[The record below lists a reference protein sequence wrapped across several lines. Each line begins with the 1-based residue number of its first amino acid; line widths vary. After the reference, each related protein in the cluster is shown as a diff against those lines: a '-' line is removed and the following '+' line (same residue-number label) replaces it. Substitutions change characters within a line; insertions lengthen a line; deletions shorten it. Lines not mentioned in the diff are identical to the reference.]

1 MEKLCETCEH
11 REQCQTP
18 CKAVRALLWKD
29 NRVMERIY
37 QDMIVTYPQGHETRF
52 SEAKITRRGVTTDFN
67 IEQVPDNQVVPWSS
81 EDMRLTQTAV
91 FVERFFNKTPCRV
104 LAERYGVKENTIVC
118 MYANAV
124 KRIDK
129 ILKTLDA
136 RKEGLKALKPDKFT
150 EDQKYFLL
158 VSVFGFSGSE
168 VARMFN
174 LPHQKVNKTVKR
186 MADKYQALF
195 EGPAVKKSVYSGLNV
210 EQIKER
216 MCF

>member
-11 REQCQTP
+11 REQCQAP
-18 CKAVRALLWKD
+18 CKAVQALLWKD
-29 NRVMERIY
+29 NRVMERVY

-52 SEAKITRRGVTTDFN
+52 SEAKAPGRIVRDFD
-67 IEQVPDNQVVPWSS
+67 IEDIPDTATIPWTSDDF
-81 EDMRLTQTAV
+81 ELTQSKV
-91 FVERFFNKTPCRV
+91 FFERFFNKISCRE

-136 RKEGLKALKPDKFT
+136 RKEGVKALKPDRFT

-158 VSVFGFSGSE
+158 VSVFGFSGAE

-174 LPHQKVNKTVKR
+174 KNRNRVNMAVKR
-186 MADKYQALF
+186 MADRYQALF
-195 EGPAVKKSVYSGLNV
+195 EEPDVEKSVYSGLNV

-216 MCF
+216 MAY